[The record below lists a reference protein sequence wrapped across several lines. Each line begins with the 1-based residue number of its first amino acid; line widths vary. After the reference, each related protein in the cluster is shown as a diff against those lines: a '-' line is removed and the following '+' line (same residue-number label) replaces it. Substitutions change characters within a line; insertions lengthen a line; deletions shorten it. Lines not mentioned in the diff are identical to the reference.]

1 MQFSSIQKKGCKCGK
16 DRCYPDISYEGWNH
30 NCAPQEVLDRLEAKK
45 KRKNAIKTDLT
56 KLRTIAKTEEGV
68 KPPKGFKSKS
78 ELLQEADRLFANF
91 IKNRDKDKNG
101 QATCPCCGK
110 DVLVE
115 VNGKFNP
122 DCNILHF
129 VDRDVYSL
137 RFDEDNAAAGHSWC
151 NRNQHFSPKG
161 IEYQNFRNHLVS
173 KFGEAAIAEMEVQHR
188 KINRIEESQLKTI
201 IEHYQN

>member
-1 MQFSSIQKKGCKCGK
+1 MAYSSIISKLCKGNCGNYPTIGCQGWCVNCRPDLKQK
-16 DRCYPDISYEGWNH
+16 I
-30 NCAPQEVLDRLEAKK
+30 LDKVK
-45 KRKNAIKTDLT
+45 KRNALKKDSG
-56 KLRTIAKTEEGV
+56 KVRSIAIEV
-68 KPPKGFKSKS
+68 KPPKGYKTKS
-78 ELLQEADRLFANF
+78 ELLKEADRLFANF

-151 NRNQHFSPKG
+151 NRNQHFAPKG

-201 IEHYQN
+201 IEHYGALA